1 MPRVLI
7 VQTTRMGDTLQTS
20 PLIRQAR
27 RAWPDAHIT
36 VMVRGMGRAIV
47 ERHPDVDEVIL
58 YNEDDM
64 FLHMQS
70 QDSERYLEAYRLAR
84 NLVDRL
90 RAERFDIA
98 VNVTHSLAS
107 AMLLKMAEIPRV
119 IGAHLSDDGYLVLR
133 GGWPTYFFTS
143 VYSREFNDLNLCDIT
158 RHFVP
163 APEPCRELI
172 LRLTPEDLDSAD
184 ALLREHGV
192 DPTRDFIVC
201 MQLGASESIKR
212 WSEERFAELAR
223 LLRDRHNARIFLV
236 GVQNEAP
243 LGEAFARFAPDT
255 ATPLFGKT
263 TLPQLA
269 ALLAR
274 SRFLVTND
282 TGTMHIAAAVQ
293 CPVVLVSVG
302 PVHYRE
308 TGPFGEGHCA
318 VEWRR
323 PWAGRSDISRAW
335 EEERT
340 LLRASQVSRAV
351 ELLLAGA
358 RDFSPARQV
367 REDDEL
373 KQVDIQITR
382 FAPDGCLEYY
392 PAIRREMGEMDFLR
406 AAYRAM
412 WLEHLTENRETE
424 RGDVDAME
432 TLVSFFEAPTP
443 DTVHQWVDLHRGA
456 FGKMAARAESGRAL
470 CDRLILHL
478 ENRGSMIEARDMAR
492 ELTRLDEALRVFA
505 EVHHGCRPLAT
516 MARFERDNL
525 EGMDPLRLART
536 TRDIY
541 AAMAERATLM
551 TQKIEL
557 LGNILKRTRTV
568 P

>member
-7 VQTTRMGDTLQTS
+7 MQTTRMGDTLQTS

-27 RAWPDAHIT
+27 RVWPDAHIA
-36 VMVRGMGRAIV
+36 VMVRGMGRGIV

-58 YNEDDM
+58 YNEDEM

-70 QDSERYLEAYRLAR
+70 QDSGRYLEAYRLAR
-84 NLVDRL
+84 ELVDRL
-90 RAERFDIA
+90 RTGRFDIA

-119 IGAHLSDDGYLVLR
+119 IGAHLSDDWHLVLR
-133 GGWPTYFFTS
+133 GGWTTYFFTS

-163 APEPCRELI
+163 ASEPCRELI
-172 LRLTPEDLDSAD
+172 LALTAEDLAAAD
-184 ALLREHGV
+184 ALLAEHGV

-212 WSEERFAELAR
+212 WSEERFAELAL
-223 LLRDRHNARIFLV
+223 LLRERWNARIFLV
-236 GVQNEAP
+236 GVQSEAP
-243 LGEAFARFAPDT
+243 LGEAFARVAPD
-255 ATPLFGKT
+255 AAVPLFGKT

-269 ALLAR
+269 ALLSR

-282 TGTMHIAAAVQ
+282 TGTMHIAAAVK

-340 LLRASQVSRAV
+340 LLRAPQVMRAV
-351 ELLLAGA
+351 ELLLDGT
-358 RDFSPARQV
+358 RNFTPARQM
-367 REDDEL
+367 REDEL
-373 KQVDIQITR
+373 LSQVDIQVTR

-392 PAIRREMGEMDFLR
+392 PAIRRTMTETDFLR

-412 WLEHLTENRETE
+412 WLEHLSEEQGSASRETE
-424 RGDVDAME
+424 SLE
-432 TLVSFFEAPTP
+432 TFVSFFDPPTP
-443 DTVHQWVDLHRGA
+443 ETVNQWLEDHQETFRE
-456 FGKMAARAESGRAL
+456 MANKAETGREL
-470 CDRLILHL
+470 CDRLITHL
-478 ENRGSMIEARDMAR
+478 ENRGSMIEARNMVR
-492 ELTRLDEALRVFA
+492 EMMRLDEAIRVFS

-525 EGMDPLRLART
+525 EGMDPLPLARA
-536 TRDIY
+536 TRNIY
-541 AAMAERATLM
+541 AAMVSRALLLRKKITLLA
-551 TQKIEL
+551 QL
-557 LGNILKRTRTV
+557 VDRSPV
-568 P
+568 AS